1 MKKGD
6 KVLITWENL
15 DGPEGIGRGMAR
27 CEVMMVRKAKDG
39 TKPCIEVRIR
49 DPRGRLWWTPPSSL
63 EPCNV
68 SVKEQGQRH
77 QERSPKPSREPQ
89 DSGSNVMTRASRY

>member
-27 CEVMMVRKAKDG
+27 CEVVLVRKVKG
-39 TKPCIEVRIR
+39 GIKPSLEVRIR

-63 EPCNV
+63 KPCKV
-68 SVKEQGQRH
+68 SAEGRGRRPRK
-77 QERSPKPSREPQ
+77 SR
-89 DSGSNVMTRASRY
+89 RA

>member
-27 CEVMMVRKAKDG
+27 CDVVMVRKASRTNPFID
-39 TKPCIEVRIR
+39 VRIR
-49 DPRGRLWWTPPSSL
+49 DPKGRLWWTPPSSL
-63 EPCNV
+63 EPCKD
-68 SVKEQGQRH
+68 SAEGRRKRRGSAP
-77 QERSPKPSREPQ
+77 RS
-89 DSGSNVMTRASRY
+89 

>member
-27 CEVMMVRKAKDG
+27 CDVVMVRKAKDG
-39 TKPCIEVRIR
+39 IKPCIEVRIR
-49 DPRGRLWWTPPSSL
+49 DPKGLSLIHICKWPAVSS
-63 EPCNV
+63 V
-68 SVKEQGQRH
+68 R
-77 QERSPKPSREPQ
+77 
-89 DSGSNVMTRASRY
+89 

>member
-27 CEVMMVRKAKDG
+27 CDVVMVRKAKDG
-39 TKPCIEVRIR
+39 IKPCIEVRIR
-49 DPRGRLWWTPPSSL
+49 DPKGRLWWTPPSSL
-63 EPCNV
+63 APCKV
-68 SVKEQGQRH
+68 SAEGRGKRR
-77 QERSPKPSREPQ
+77 RSDPKS
-89 DSGSNVMTRASRY
+89 

>member
-27 CEVMMVRKAKDG
+27 CDVVMVRKASRTNPFID
-39 TKPCIEVRIR
+39 VRIR
-49 DPRGRLWWTPPSSL
+49 DPKGRLWWTPPSTL
-63 EPCNV
+63 TPYKV
-68 SVKEQGQRH
+68 SSKLQR
-77 QERSPKPSREPQ
+77 QRPRGRKKTKAKPRNHKP
-89 DSGSNVMTRASRY
+89 R